1 VDGVVKKDIAT
12 PNKQKQSSKRKML
25 NTKKRAPN
33 WRALKN
39 IDYFD

>member
-25 NTKKRAPN
+25 NTKKGRQIG
-33 WRALKN
+33 RALKKS
-39 IDYFD
+39 FK